1 MLGFT
6 EARRRKKF
14 EAMTKPHLDALY
26 RTARRMTGDAQTAED
41 VVQETC
47 LKAYRGLDGFQPG
60 TNYGAWLFR
69 ILTNTCIDWRRR
81 RGIGETVDL
90 HALPDAVL
98 AGDVGSATLDRRE
111 PDPEANLLVAEF
123 RRDVMCAVGRLSPE
137 LRMVVLLAVF
147 EEYSYAE
154 IAEVVGCPIGTV
166 RSRLNRGRQQLQAD
180 LAAYRSVDM
189 ARARRGGVAAVTDG
203 GCGGR

>member
-26 RTARRMTGDAQTAED
+26 RTARRMTGNAQTAED

-47 LKAYRGLDGFQPG
+47 LKAYRGLDGFQVG

-90 HALPDAVL
+90 HALPDAML
-98 AGDVGSATLDRRE
+98 GGDVGSATQDRRE
-111 PDPEANLLVAEF
+111 PDPEAHLMVAEF
-123 RRDVMCAVGRLSPE
+123 RRDVMGAIDRLSPE

-154 IAEVVGCPIGTV
+154 IAKAVDCPIGTV
-166 RSRLNRGRQQLQAD
+166 RSRLNRGRQQLQAE
-180 LAAYRSVDM
+180 LSAYRTVELVPVSPD
-189 ARARRGGVAAVTDG
+189 RAATGG
-203 GCGGR
+203 GCGDP

>member
-6 EARRRKKF
+6 EARRRRKF

-26 RTARRMTGDAQTAED
+26 RTARRMTGHAQTAED

-47 LKAYRGLDGFQPG
+47 LKAYRGFHTFQAG

-90 HALPDAVL
+90 HALPDAL
-98 AGDVGSATLDRRE
+98 LGADVGSATRDRYE
-111 PDPEANLLVAEF
+111 PDPEASLLVAEF
-123 RRDVMCAVGRLSPE
+123 RRDVMGAIGRLSPE

-154 IAEVVGCPIGTV
+154 IAEAVGCPVGTV
-166 RSRLNRGRQQLQAD
+166 RSRLNRGRRQLQAD
-180 LAAYRSVDM
+180 LAAYRRGATDPIPLAD
-189 ARARRGGVAAVTDG
+189 ARAARDG
-203 GCGGR
+203 GGQ

>member
-69 ILTNTCIDWRRR
+69 ILTNACIDWRRR

-123 RRDVMCAVGRLSPE
+123 RRDVMGAVGRLSPE

-154 IAEVVGCPIGTV
+154 IAEAVGCPIGTV

-180 LAAYRSVDM
+180 LAAYRRLDM
-189 ARARRGGVAAVTDG
+189 TDERRERTAAATDG